1 MLPQAPAQGR
11 LAMLKSSLVG
21 TEKSLKSLLRMDHRR
36 SSTAP
41 AEPVSSEHGS
51 RHLKPMPLLEMASM
65 APPSLSYRSVVTH
78 AVLGSGPLELLLLPT
93 ELLHFSFSALDSAAL
108 CQLAQVS
115 IGCRQLA
122 DDPLVWH
129 AVCGHGK
136 EYERAWSLSLQARRR
151 EAEQR
156 REAERKQ
163 YARMWKRRV
172 VGVVQAL
179 CGLALVL
186 LPLLLLRRVEQHTA
200 FGPVILDAP
209 VPPPPAELRA
219 ATAAAA
225 AAAPLR
231 YEHVVWSSLGG
242 ACAAPERAPGGQ
254 R

>member
-1 MLPQAPAQGR
+1 MPQAPAQGR

-21 TEKSLKSLLRMDHRR
+21 TEKSLKSLLRTRR
-36 SSTAP
+36 ASAAP
-41 AEPVSSEHGS
+41 AEPVSSEPGSPS

-78 AVLGSGPLELLLLPT
+78 AVLSSGPLELLLLPT
-93 ELLHFSFSALDSAAL
+93 ELLHLSFSALDREAL

-163 YARMWKRRV
+163 YARMWRRRV

-200 FGPVILDAP
+200 FGPVVLDAP
-209 VPPPPAELRA
+209 LPLPPADLHA
-219 ATAAAA
+219 STAAA

-242 ACAAPERAPGGQ
+242 ACAAPEPRGQ